1 VKKWISII
9 SIALGLAFAGVPVV
23 VGSQVPSS
31 PDDLSRLPL
40 TEMRAAPDTSGVL
53 VIFLTGDGGWASIDK
68 QVTGEIRA
76 HGVDVVGLNT
86 RPYLGK
92 KKTPAEIAFD
102 LTRIAR
108 HYMTAWNK
116 SRLAIVGYSRGADL
130 MPFGVTGMPADLRE
144 KTVLLAFLGLATRA
158 GFEFH
163 FADIMFEI
171 KRNSD
176 QPTLPVLAQLKGMKM
191 LCIYGAE
198 EENSGCREA
207 LPGLITRTVQLPGG
221 HHYDS
226 DYKRVGD
233 LVLEEMR
240 GGGNAPAATSR
251 LPAQH

>member
-1 VKKWISII
+1 MNRMALR
-9 SIALGLAFAGVPVV
+9 IALAAMLGFGAMSVA
-23 VGSQVPSS
+23 VGMQAQSATA
-31 PDDLSRLPL
+31 DLSQLPL
-40 TEMRAAPDTSGVL
+40 TEMRASPDTSNVL

-68 QVTGEIRA
+68 QVTAEIRA

-86 RPYLGK
+86 RPYLGR

-108 HYMTAWNK
+108 HYMTAWNR

-130 MPFGVTGMPADLRE
+130 MPFGVTGMPADLRD

-163 FADIMFEI
+163 FADIMFNV
-171 KRNSD
+171 KRDSD
-176 QPTLPVLAQLKGMKM
+176 QPTLPTLAQLKGMKM

-198 EENSGCREA
+198 EDNSACRA
-207 LPGLITRTVQLPGG
+207 APPGLITRTVQLPGG

-233 LVLEEMR
+233 LVLEELR
-240 GGGNAPAATSR
+240 SAGTLK

>member
-1 VKKWISII
+1 
-9 SIALGLAFAGVPVV
+9 
-23 VGSQVPSS
+23 
-31 PDDLSRLPL
+31 
-40 TEMRAAPDTSGVL
+40 MRAAPDTSGVL

-130 MPFGVTGMPADLRE
+130 MPFGVTGMPADLRG
-144 KTVLLAFLGLATRA
+144 KTVLLAFIGLATRA

-163 FADIMFEI
+163 FADIMFEV
-171 KRNSD
+171 KRDSD
-176 QPTLPVLAQLKGMKM
+176 RPTLPALAALKGMKM
-191 LCIYGAE
+191 LCIYGSD
-198 EENSGCREA
+198 EENSACREVP
-207 LPGLITRTVQLPGG
+207 PGLITRLVQLPGG
-221 HHYDS
+221 HHYDV
-226 DYKRVGD
+226 DYRRVGD
-233 LVLEEMR
+233 LVLEEIRR
-240 GGGNAPAATSR
+240 GGSAPAPTSR

>member
-1 VKKWISII
+1 
-9 SIALGLAFAGVPVV
+9 
-23 VGSQVPSS
+23 
-31 PDDLSRLPL
+31 
-40 TEMRAAPDTSGVL
+40 MRAAPDTSGVL
-53 VIFLTGDGGWASIDK
+53 VIFFTGDGGWASIDQ
-68 QVTGEIRA
+68 QVTAEISA

-86 RPYLGK
+86 RQYLRK

-108 HYMTAWNK
+108 HYLTAWNR

-130 MPFGVTGMPADLRE
+130 MPFGVAGMPADLRE

-163 FADIMFEI
+163 FADIMFEM

-207 LPGLITRTVQLPGG
+207 PPGLITRTVQLPGG
-221 HHYDS
+221 HHFDG

-233 LVLEEMR
+233 LVLEEMAGEAALPPR
-240 GGGNAPAATSR
+240 LRDYQPSTSANTSGATMLASLSTMNLGVSIASLPHVIFSFGTAPEYD
-251 LPAQH
+251 P

>member
-1 VKKWISII
+1 MRGISGV
-9 SIALGLAFAGVPVV
+9 SLAAMLLLAAAPVV
-23 VGSQVPSS
+23 MRGQAVTA

-40 TEMRAAPDTSGVL
+40 TEMRASPDTSNVL

-68 QVTGEIRA
+68 QVTAEIRA

-108 HYMTAWNK
+108 HYMTAWNR

-130 MPFGVTGMPADLRE
+130 MPFGVVGMPADLRE
-144 KTVLLAFLGLATRA
+144 KTVLLGFLGLATRA

-163 FADIMFEI
+163 FADIMFEV
-171 KRNSD
+171 KRDSD
-176 QPTLPVLAQLKGMKM
+176 QQTLPVLAQLKGMKM

-198 EENSGCREA
+198 EDNSGCRA
-207 LPGLITRTVQLPGG
+207 APPGLITRTVQLPGG

-233 LVLEEMR
+233 LVLEE
-240 GGGNAPAATSR
+240 
-251 LPAQH
+251 LHH

>member
-1 VKKWISII
+1 MNRMALR
-9 SIALGLAFAGVPVV
+9 IALAAMLGFGAMSVA
-23 VGSQVPSS
+23 VGMQSQGATA
-31 PDDLSRLPL
+31 DLSQLPL
-40 TEMRAAPDTSGVL
+40 TEMRASPDTSNVL

-68 QVTGEIRA
+68 QVTAEIRA
-76 HGVDVVGLNT
+76 HGVDVIGLNT
-86 RPYLGK
+86 RPYLGR

-108 HYMTAWNK
+108 HYMTAWNR

-130 MPFGVTGMPADLRE
+130 MPFGVTGMPADLRD

-163 FADIMFEI
+163 FADIMFNV
-171 KRNSD
+171 KRDSD
-176 QPTLPVLAQLKGMKM
+176 QPTLPTLAQLKGMKM

-198 EENSGCREA
+198 EDNSACRA
-207 LPGLITRTVQLPGG
+207 APPGLITRTVQLPGG

-233 LVLEEMR
+233 LVLEELR
-240 GGGNAPAATSR
+240 SAGTSR